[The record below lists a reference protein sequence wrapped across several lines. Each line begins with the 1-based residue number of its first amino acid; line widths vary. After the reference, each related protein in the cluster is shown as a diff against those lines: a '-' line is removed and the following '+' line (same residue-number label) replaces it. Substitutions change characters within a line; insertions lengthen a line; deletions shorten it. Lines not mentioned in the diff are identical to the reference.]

1 MSYRYYTEEESNFI
15 LAHYKVDMTASEI
28 GRQIGRSRSCIQ
40 KFIHLRKQNAE
51 KGMQQLAK
59 VGEIRTFLVS
69 DGRRRIT
76 REKQSDGTWK
86 HIKSEVLKAAPGRG
100 MPVGSVKTLSNGR
113 QRIKTEQG
121 WRYAPKPDHEK
132 LKPGGIRPP
141 KFKPGEITKRKTK
154 NGVVREFRK
163 REDGRWDLMPMQFVS
178 KITRTPQNKTDMPK
192 RNTNLTKDKAK
203 RSYDPTKNPDKMKI
217 KKEEG
222 GQWVRI
228 NDKTIVYRTNI
239 AS

>member
-1 MSYRYYTEEESNFI
+1 MSIENSSLQKSVLPKKAQVGERRRNWAKERNVWVTREKLPNGKWKYLFSESADGSSLRAKEKPVGSITYRTNGRIYEKTETGWQF
-15 LAHYKVDMTASEI
+15 
-28 GRQIGRSRSCIQ
+28 R
-40 KFIHLRKQNAE
+40 
-51 KGMQQLAK
+51 GMQQGKERAQNM
-59 VGEIRTFLVS
+59 G
-69 DGRRRIT
+69 
-76 REKQSDGTWK
+76 
-86 HIKSEVLKAAPGRG
+86 
-100 MPVGSVKTLSNGR
+100 
-113 QRIKTEQG
+113 
-121 WRYAPKPDHEK
+121 
-132 LKPGGIRPP
+132 RPP

-163 REDGRWDLMPMQFVS
+163 REDGKWDLMPMQFIS

-192 RNTNLTKDKAK
+192 RNTNLIKDKAK
-203 RSYDPTKNPDKMKI
+203 RSYDPAKNPDKMKI